1 MFAAQ
6 KSHFEPP
13 DRCNMAAVPQ
23 LVETV
28 KDLSELATLSMQAM
42 IIFDDFDDKVTE
54 KDGLLQ
60 RMNLS
65 KAQVDGT
72 LQGLRDIMNAA
83 HRARDQASEEICQ
96 ITSDDGV
103 KPKVLAPQMTRKDM
117 ERLWQREEGEPKEAE
132 AEEEE
137 TKDEEEGKD

>member
-1 MFAAQ
+1 
-6 KSHFEPP
+6 
-13 DRCNMAAVPQ
+13 MAAVPQ

-42 IIFDDFDDKVTE
+42 INDFDDKVTE

-65 KAQVDGT
+65 KAQVEGT
-72 LQGLRDIMNAA
+72 LQGLRYIMNAA
-83 HRARDQASEEICQ
+83 HSARDQPSKEICQ

-103 KPKVLAPQMTRKDM
+103 KPKVLAPQMTWKDM

>member
-1 MFAAQ
+1 
-6 KSHFEPP
+6 
-13 DRCNMAAVPQ
+13 MAAVPQ

-42 IIFDDFDDKVTE
+42 INDFDDKVIE

-65 KAQVDGT
+65 KAQVEGT

-83 HRARDQASEEICQ
+83 HEEICQ

-103 KPKVLAPQMTRKDM
+103 KPKVLAPQMTWKDM